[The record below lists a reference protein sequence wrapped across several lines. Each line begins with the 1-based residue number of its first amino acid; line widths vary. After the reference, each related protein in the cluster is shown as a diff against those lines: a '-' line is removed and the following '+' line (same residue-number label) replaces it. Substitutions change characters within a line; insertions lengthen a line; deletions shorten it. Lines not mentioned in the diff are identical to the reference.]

1 MPTRPPRPLTPESV
15 KRSVLAY
22 VQRYSAPRAHTR
34 RRWMQRIQRQGTT
47 TGEDTAPLV
56 AALDA
61 VLDLGERYRFVDDA
75 AFAASRSRRALARGV
90 APGRVQAQLAAKGV
104 SRALAAEAVAA
115 EGGPD
120 AGVAAAFAYARRR
133 RLGVWR
139 APGERKAHHQR
150 DLAALARAGF
160 GYALALRALA
170 GEPEEEVEEEE

>member
-61 VLDLGERYRFVDDA
+61 VLDLGERYRFVSS
-75 AFAASRSRRALARGV
+75 FHRENRRSPR
-90 APGRVQAQLAAKGV
+90 P
-104 SRALAAEAVAA
+104 
-115 EGGPD
+115 
-120 AGVAAAFAYARRR
+120 
-133 RLGVWR
+133 
-139 APGERKAHHQR
+139 H
-150 DLAALARAGF
+150 
-160 GYALALRALA
+160 
-170 GEPEEEVEEEE
+170 